1 MIMQGI
7 NITPSPKKTTPKKS
21 TPLSTRSSASSSA
34 PIPNVAP
41 PVPPPDIPTPEPT
54 PAPKPKAT
62 PKPKIKPVPPPVPP
76 EPVKQVGVE
85 LINNN
90 TRSFWKGQNVATLK
104 LQCELRGKRFTDAE
118 TKGTTKFINGNNL
131 KVKGMKKQDYLL
143 ALCKL
148 LKI

>member
-1 MIMQGI
+1 MQG
-7 NITPSPKKTTPKKS
+7 NITPSPKKATLKKS
-21 TPLSTRSSASSSA
+21 PPPSTRSNASSSA

-41 PVPPPDIPTPEPT
+41 PVPPPDIP
-54 PAPKPKAT
+54 K
-62 PKPKIKPVPPPVPP
+62 P

-118 TKGTTKFINGNNL
+118 TKGTTKFMNCKKL
-131 KVKGMKKQDYLL
+131 KVKGMQKQDYLL
-143 ALCKL
+143 ALYKL

>member
-1 MIMQGI
+1 MQE
-7 NITPSPKKTTPKKS
+7 NTTPSSKKATPKKS
-21 TPLSTRSSASSSA
+21 PPLSNASSSA

-41 PVPPPDIPTPEPT
+41 PVPPPDVTPEPT

-62 PKPKIKPVPPPVPP
+62 PKPKTKPAPPP

-85 LINNN
+85 IINNN
-90 TRSFWKGQNVATLK
+90 TRSFWKGQGIAVLK

-118 TKGTTKFINGNNL
+118 TKGTTKFINGKNL
-131 KVKGMKKQDYLL
+131 KVKGMQRQDYLL
-143 ALCKL
+143 ALYKL